1 MKTTSIFQHQRKVSL
16 RMRCLSLKGGKPI
29 RGPVLRV
36 VLISSPN
43 IDNIWIEVSIMSGE
57 RLLEA
62 REEGR
67 RRNEWVYKEDTGVKR
82 IPFEMGCYLTAV
94 SIMPIYTAL
103 TSWTNQ
109 GAFV

>member
-1 MKTTSIFQHQRKVSL
+1 
-16 RMRCLSLKGGKPI
+16 MRVGLTLLPHSDTGG
-29 RGPVLRV
+29 
-36 VLISSPN
+36 
-43 IDNIWIEVSIMSGE
+43 IEVRLMSGE
-57 RLLEA
+57 IILEA

-67 RRNEWVYKEDTGVKR
+67 RRNEWVYKEDTRVKR
-82 IPFEMGCYLTAV
+82 IPLEMGCYLTAV